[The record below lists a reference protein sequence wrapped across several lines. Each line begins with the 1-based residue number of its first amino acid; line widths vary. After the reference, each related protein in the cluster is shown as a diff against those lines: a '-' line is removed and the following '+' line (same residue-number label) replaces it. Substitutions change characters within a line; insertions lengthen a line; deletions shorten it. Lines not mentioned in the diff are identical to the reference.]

1 MVQDAFWA
9 TQAHGSVD
17 SVLAMVS
24 LFDFNVQ
31 LLRDHLLVTGSK
43 IQIIFKLLVLSYM
56 KD

>member
-17 SVLAMVS
+17 CVLAMVS

-31 LLRDHLLVTGSK
+31 LLRDHLIVTGSK